1 MVFKNEKQLKDFL
14 LKKCKVALAATQE
27 KAYKIVDMHVQRFYA
42 DYDPVMYERTYQL
55 MHSLVK
61 SNIRS
66 TGSGYEAE
74 VYFDRGYLDH
84 AYDTGSHPSGRDVM
98 DVAAIG
104 GHGANGLK
112 VIYFGGADAWYTPL
126 EILDAEALKILVQEL
141 RAAGIPIK

>member
-1 MVFKNEKQLKDFL
+1 MTFKNEKQLKDFL
-14 LKKCKVALAATQE
+14 LKKCKTALAVTQE
-27 KAYKIVDMHVQRFYA
+27 KAYKIIDMHVQRFYA
-42 DYDPVMYERTYQL
+42 DYSPEDYQRTYQL
-55 MHSLVK
+55 MRSLVK

-84 AYDTGSHPSGRDVM
+84 AYNTGSHPSGRDVM

-112 VIYFGGADAWYTPL
+112 VIYFGGADAWHTPL
-126 EILDAEALKILVQEL
+126 AVLDLEAINILVQEL
-141 RAAGIPIK
+141 RIAGIPIK